1 MTVCAEGSFRSH
13 PRQHYLKA
21 FRCEPNMSF
30 FRAAYLP
37 VPIEDETVSS
47 SKNGNEE
54 VPRSPTD
61 ISDEAPSPATSSSHL
76 LRASLFPEGIESF
89 GEWPIMT
96 SARAQRD
103 LRKTRKEDAKKF
115 KIIVKKIQELS
126 RGHFSDDNHKK
137 LTGMNVGVPIY
148 EAKMSR
154 DLRLVYQIHCTPQ
167 LGTNVLIRIF
177 GVYTHAHLDGRFWD
191 AMSRTLECQGV
202 EYKKRCTARSRMT
215 HRRGDNVVLP
225 CEFPPRA
232 PEQEALLNSK
242 SSTVHCASDLLCKCD
257 RGSLIGILADQD
269 VAHVFGVSQR
279 EKEIIEHPHSC
290 IVIGKYPP
298 VTRKTT
304 TILFKMLGIE
314 RSWETSGEG
323 MERPR
328 QLFITQS
335 RVLAEKV
342 EEYYEKLQQSLATAK
357 CSPAELKEIAAKGR
371 QRRRQRLV
379 NADEQVFL
387 RSDLPQRYGDLEDA
401 HYPMFLTYE
410 HLCRLLE
417 REFEHKLREA
427 DKRSGATRDLQDALR
442 LRQWEGGFR
451 RERDENGIL
460 DYKGFLHTYWAHFPQ
475 DLIKGLDPDL
485 AFSEFL
491 GIYSTGVIQGS
502 ERALDSEGGY
512 LDKETYYSITRHTAT
527 TSSAQ
532 REAVYA
538 LFMLYRKKKKQLWQR
553 DAADSFPGLRC
564 TRTFELVK
572 SLREGG
578 IPGRPVDF
586 LYVDEAQDNLL
597 IDTLVMR
604 ALCPNPRGIFW
615 AGDTAQTISAGSTFR
630 FSELKASLHP
640 SRPNLSSST
649 LTLPPL
655 DPMMFHLTSNY
666 RSHAGIVDCAASIV
680 QLITRFWPDSVDAL
694 PQEKGMAA
702 GPKPAFFWN
711 YNGSEYTHFFQGVS
725 GSPIEFGAHQC
736 ILVRNEATKR
746 RLRTKVGELGVI
758 LTISESKGLE
768 FNDVLLFDP
777 FEDSTAEYQ
786 QWRIVLDGVPGE
798 MAPAFEDSRHSGV
811 CRELKFLYVAVT
823 RARMNLW
830 IMDGSRKG
838 EPMRRFWN
846 NAGLVE
852 GHASGMPIPQLA
864 VSSGKEEW
872 AEVAWSLFH
881 KNQYSEAELAFSRA
895 GRQRE
900 QRVAHA
906 YVLRDIAWASLAGGL
921 RGCGSAEVRPWV
933 DAAKAFSKSG
943 QEAEDGDDKRTYYL
957 HAAKCYVKAGGNDR
971 YAAEAFYLAQD
982 YEEAAKHFRAAGMFD
997 EAVGVVKHH
1006 TESVDRT
1013 VSDNI
1018 LSVSKLQFLRK
1029 NEVEKAHALFDSSDE
1044 ALEYMAGYGLET
1056 PRASLLEQLGRF
1068 TEAAESQLGEGN
1080 ILEAVRLF
1088 LMDRENADSP
1098 SRAGRAVLDAL
1109 WPRLAFLSGYE
1120 HITSTVSNDAH
1131 LRELLAVIK
1140 EFSGLSIE
1148 DALRDEMSMFQ
1159 AIAYLDFNHLIQLSR
1174 NFGRASNLPA
1184 QLVCLDYV
1192 FSVPLALESKPPK
1205 EIVACFS
1212 KFLDY
1217 AGLLQRFACN
1227 SDPSNNAAL
1236 QRLFGFA
1243 SSDDEDRYLLR
1254 PTSIIVSQR
1263 RQQDTGAA
1271 KKDERGILISR
1282 WDLEKAVKTV
1292 LRGRLSTRVMAQN
1305 EMCHHLR
1312 SIRPCL
1318 LFATS
1323 GRCPRYDC
1331 QQYHIEDGSDRSTVY
1346 NTFVRIHILQ
1356 IMIYHTLYATGIPSR
1371 ELFFQQRGWLRRL
1384 YEALYPSHYML
1395 GSIHLLSAAGIP
1407 ELQRGRKII
1416 ALWVQDFL
1424 NTLYPTEHAKSFLNN
1439 LMRAT
1444 RLAMVFDRNAASK
1457 HLHRI
1462 PSMDACRWA
1471 PSRFRMRRDV
1481 QMLWRDNAY
1490 VVHDLMRLM
1499 QNNHADAL
1507 DRGVLFLNHILGKR
1521 LPIDI
1526 DVLCDFMD
1534 HLCGSLIVAIRLRAR
1549 GNLHDITLPKSWVAR
1564 IAHSDI
1570 RMLEVQR
1577 TRHSVE
1583 YKLHFAE
1590 LLQQV
1595 YTGNDAAHLLFENVD
1610 LSAHGLNRTRNL
1622 YIARICRNLCL
1633 WGYNLRSW
1641 ELRQEIVW
1649 CLQSVGQAGE
1659 LILSPTISA
1668 YLHAHSWNDLAKA
1681 VRASTTRTSLDEMVQ
1696 LWHTA
1701 VPQSDTGSAH
1711 VRRIPF
1717 NRNTDIVSIF
1727 VSTDQLEIFGA
1738 SSSATSGLEDAFPG
1752 STLDVRSAVQ
1762 VGTHTEDGD
1771 DLALARSEGNLQ
1783 CPSHDLRQGE
1793 HTDDEAPEQ
1802 ISMDLSPSELEAA
1815 TKIADTFKQY
1825 WARVQGMRDPMQE
1838 RLRRIYAQFRAQAQ
1852 RTTWSRTKCRVLF
1865 LGPLPHAYLGV
1876 ECTKNHL
1883 STVIAQE
1890 RERLKVIDHLELEVA
1905 QSTMDR
1911 LAELLDNASRLHA
1924 ELSPAAVAH
1933 GRCGES
1939 TIKRCI
1945 QQADNLVGRV
1955 EADMK
1960 EAFTWRKDVD
1970 LAMRM
1975 VAQSL
1980 GPSRSE

>member
-1 MTVCAEGSFRSH
+1 MCVERPLCSDI
-13 PRQHYLKA
+13 RQYCLKA
-21 FRCEPNMSF
+21 FRREPNVSF

-37 VPIEDETVSS
+37 APIDDKIVSPP
-47 SKNGNEE
+47 KDDNEE
-54 VPRSPTD
+54 EPRRPTD
-61 ISDEAPSPATSSSHL
+61 TSDEVFTPATSQNHL

-137 LTGMNVGVPIY
+137 LTGMNIGVPIY

-177 GVYTHAHLDGRFWD
+177 GVYTHAQLDGRFWD

-232 PEQEALLNSK
+232 PEQEVITSY
-242 SSTVHCASDLLCKCD
+242 STHCAPDLLCKHD
-257 RGSLIGILADQD
+257 RGFSIGILADQD
-269 VAHVFGVSQR
+269 VAHVFSVSQR

-290 IVIGKYPP
+290 IVIGQSG
-298 VTRKTT
+298 TGKTT

-314 RSWETSGEG
+314 RSWEASGAS

-328 QLFITQS
+328 QLFVTQS

-357 CSPAELKEIAAKGR
+357 CSPTELKEIAAKGA

-379 NADEQVFL
+379 NADEEVFL

-417 REFEHKLREA
+417 REFDHMLLEA
-427 DKRSGATRDLQDALR
+427 DKRSCAVRDLQDALG
-442 LRQWEGGFR
+442 LRQQENGSR
-451 RERDENGIL
+451 REREAESIL
-460 DYKGFLHTYWAHFPQ
+460 DYKGFLCTYWAHFPQ

-485 AFSEFL
+485 VFSEFL
-491 GIYSTGVIQGS
+491 GMYLCTPGVIQGS
-502 ERALDSEGGY
+502 ERALDSKGGY
-512 LDKETYYSITRHTAT
+512 LDEGTYHSVTRHTVV
-527 TSSAQ
+527 TSSTQ
-532 REAVYA
+532 REAIYA

-553 DAADSFPGLRC
+553 DAAD
-564 TRTFELVK
+564 RTFELVK

-578 IPGRPVDF
+578 LPGRPVDF

-604 ALCPNPRGIFW
+604 ALCPNPHGIFW

-640 SRPNLSSST
+640 FYSNLPSLSSST
-649 LTLPPL
+649 HPPL
-655 DPMMFHLTSNY
+655 DPMMFHLTANY

-680 QLITRFWPDSVDAL
+680 ELITRFWPDSVDAL

-702 GPKPAFFWN
+702 GPKPTFFWN
-711 YNGSEYTHFFQGVS
+711 YTDPGNTHFFHEDS

-736 ILVRNEATKR
+736 ILVRDEATKR
-746 RLRTKVGELGVI
+746 RMRAEVGELGVI

-768 FNDVLLFDP
+768 FNDVLLFNP
-777 FEDSTAEYQ
+777 FEDSTAEHQ
-786 QWRIVLDGVPGE
+786 QWRVVLNGIPGE
-798 MAPAFEDSRHSGV
+798 TAPVFDDTRHSGV
-811 CRELKFLYVAVT
+811 CRELKFLYVAIT

-838 EPMRRFWN
+838 EPMRRFWT

-852 GHASGMPIPQLA
+852 SHAPGTPIPQLA

-881 KNQYSEAELAFSRA
+881 KKQYSEAELAFSRA
-895 GRQRE
+895 RRQRE

-906 YVLRDIAWASLAGGL
+906 YVLRDIAWASLAGSARW
-921 RGCGSAEVRPWV
+921 RGSGEACAWV
-933 DAAKAFSKSG
+933 DAAKAFLKSG
-943 QEAEDGDDKRTYYL
+943 QEAEDEDDKRSYYL
-957 HAAKCYVKAGGNDR
+957 HAAECFAKAGGNDR

-982 YEEAAKHFRAAGMFD
+982 YEKAARHYRAAGMFD

-1006 TESVDRT
+1006 AESVDQT

-1018 LSVSKLQFLRK
+1018 LSVSKLQFLRQ

-1044 ALEYMAGYGLET
+1044 ALEYMAGYGLEM

-1068 TEAAESQLGEGN
+1068 TEAAESQLSEGN
-1080 ILEAVRLF
+1080 VLEAVRLF
-1088 LMDRENADSP
+1088 LMDDDSENADSA
-1098 SRAGRAVLDAL
+1098 SRAGRTILDAL

-1120 HITSTVSNDAH
+1120 HIRSAVSKDTH
-1131 LRELLAVIK
+1131 LRELLAVTEGIN
-1140 EFSGLSIE
+1140 GLSIE
-1148 DALRDEMSMFQ
+1148 DTLRDEMAMFQ
-1159 AIAYLDFNHLIQLSR
+1159 AIARLDFNNLLPLSR
-1174 NFGRASNLPA
+1174 SFGRASNLPA

-1192 FSVPLALESKPPK
+1192 FSLPLTLESKPPK
-1205 EIVACFS
+1205 EIAACFS
-1212 KFLDY
+1212 EFLHY
-1217 AGLLQRFACN
+1217 AGLLQRFACD
-1227 SDPSNNAAL
+1227 SDPSNNVAL

-1243 SSDDEDRYLLR
+1243 LSDDEDRYLLR
-1254 PTSIIVSQR
+1254 PTGIIASQC
-1263 RQQDTGAA
+1263 RQRDISVTQE
-1271 KKDERGILISR
+1271 DERGILISR
-1282 WDLEKAVKTV
+1282 WDLEKVVKTV
-1292 LRGRLSTRVMAQN
+1292 LRDRLSTRVMAQN
-1305 EMCHHLR
+1305 EMCHQLR
-1312 SIRPCL
+1312 SVRPCL

-1331 QQYHIEDGSDRSTVY
+1331 PQYHIEDGSDRSMVY

-1356 IMIYHTLYATGIPSR
+1356 IMIYHTLYVTGIPSR

-1384 YEALYPSHYML
+1384 YEALYPSHYIL
-1395 GSIHLLSAAGIP
+1395 GSVHLLSTAAIP
-1407 ELQRGRKII
+1407 ELQRGLKIV

-1424 NTLYPTEHAKSFLNN
+1424 NTLYPTEPARSFLNN

-1444 RLAMVFDRNAASK
+1444 RLAMVFDHNTASK
-1457 HLHRI
+1457 HLDRI
-1462 PSMDACRWA
+1462 PSMNAFRWA
-1471 PSRFRMRRDV
+1471 PRRFGIRRDV
-1481 QMLWRDNAY
+1481 QMLWRGDAY
-1490 VVHDLMRLM
+1490 VVHDLMRIM
-1499 QNNHADAL
+1499 QNTHPDAL
-1507 DRGVLFLNHILGKR
+1507 DRGILFLNHVLSKR

-1534 HLCGSLIVAIRLRAR
+1534 HLCGSLIAAIRLRAR
-1549 GNLHDITLPKSWVAR
+1549 GNLHAITLPKSWVAR
-1564 IAHSDI
+1564 IAHADI

-1622 YIARICRNLCL
+1622 YVARICRNLCL
-1633 WGYNLRSW
+1633 WGYNLRSLG
-1641 ELRQEIVW
+1641 LRQEIMW
-1649 CLQSVGQAGE
+1649 CLRSVGQAGE

-1668 YLHAHSWNDLAKA
+1668 YLHANSWNDLAKT

-1696 LWHTA
+1696 LWHTS
-1701 VPQSDTGSAH
+1701 VPQSDAGPAH

-1717 NRNTDIVSIF
+1717 HRNSDIVSIF
-1727 VSTDQLEIFGA
+1727 VTADQLKIFGA
-1738 SSSATSGLEDAFPG
+1738 SFSVASGSESASPG
-1752 STLDVRSAVQ
+1752 STLDARSAVQ
-1762 VGTHTEDGD
+1762 VWTHPEDGD
-1771 DLALARSEGNLQ
+1771 DLALARSED
-1783 CPSHDLRQGE
+1783 DLHQGE

-1802 ISMDLSPSELEAA
+1802 ISMDLSPPELEAA
-1815 TKIADTFKQY
+1815 TKIADAFKQY
-1825 WARVQGMRDPMQE
+1825 SARVQGKRDAMQE

-1852 RTTWSRTKCRVLF
+1852 RTTWPRTKSRMLF

-1883 STVIAQE
+1883 TTVIAQE

-1905 QSTMDR
+1905 QSTLDR
-1911 LAELLDNASRLHA
+1911 LAEFLEDASRLHA
-1924 ELSPAAVAH
+1924 ELSPAAVAR
-1933 GRCGES
+1933 GRCDE
-1939 TIKRCI
+1939 TNIKRCI
-1945 QQADNLVGRV
+1945 QQVDGLVGRV
-1955 EADMK
+1955 EAGMK
-1960 EAFTWRKDVD
+1960 ETFTWRQDVD

-1975 VAQSL
+1975 AV
-1980 GPSRSE
+1980 